1 MSEPLTRVD
10 SAVEGL
16 STSPT
21 TKTHPEINVPESV
34 DRIDEGVA
42 DLSLKSKTKK
52 DVKKD
57 IKKEEEKAHRRVSSS
72 VNALPSAK
80 DLWET
85 KTPIQVSIET
95 QKTGWKINTS
105 SMTVEDREIL
115 KKPLV
120 TPHIR
125 SIDLVSDSGMVMTV
139 RSKKRSE
146 PVTIKDALDAI
157 HNKNKKKDDD
167 ELTKAYLAGF
177 EWSPA
182 HEEYTEEEKEKGK
195 DEEDWHRLYIH
206 LSTTPGV
213 SGFGSKKKNKK
224 NKEETAE

>member
-1 MSEPLTRVD
+1 MSEPLARVD

-21 TKTHPEINVPESV
+21 LKTAPEIN
-34 DRIDEGVA
+34 EGLA
-42 DLSLKSKTKK
+42 DLSIKDKAKK
-52 DVKKD
+52 EV
-57 IKKEEEKAHRRVSSS
+57 KKEEEKAHRRASSS

-125 SIDLVSDSGMVMTV
+125 SIDLVVPDSGMVMTV

-157 HNKNKKKDDD
+157 HSKNKKKDDD
-167 ELTKAYLAGF
+167 ELIKAYLAGF

-182 HEEYTEEEKEKGK
+182 HAEYSEEEKSEKK

-213 SGFGSKKKNKK
+213 SNIGGKKKNKK
-224 NKEETAE
+224 NKEEIPE